1 MNIHTYVPLYVK
13 LFNFYKEKI
22 LRQDYFSGERID
34 SINRIVARHNVS
46 RETAK
51 LVLSKLSEEGYII
64 KKAGKGSFVTYS
76 DDLKKIWGIV
86 IPFYSSN
93 IKDLIGK
100 LHVNAKKNGREIKFF
115 LHYNDPQE
123 EMRQVGSMIR
133 NGFEAVIVVPNYDE
147 SLTAEFYRNL
157 NQGSS
162 KVILVDRT
170 MAGSFFNYVIQSYDL
185 GVKRAFMHLIS
196 MNKKNLLFV
205 KNEDWMGRNLV
216 YELMEQ
222 TLRLFMSKQSPER
235 ELYIISDLAEL
246 DKSFLSKRN
255 IGGILCSTDIDS
267 VRITGRLVKWRI
279 IIPDEVSVVSY
290 GNTELTQLFAPPIT
304 AVDCQYE
311 EMASLTASMIFNES
325 KSRSQYQ
332 HVIQPDLIVRGT

>member
-1 MNIHTYVPLYVK
+1 MDIHSYVPLYVR
-13 LFNFYKEKI
+13 LFSFYKEKI
-22 LRQDYFSGERID
+22 LKQDYFPGERID
-34 SINRIVARHNVS
+34 SITRIVERHKVS

-51 LVLSKLSEEGYII
+51 LVLSKLSEEGYIV
-64 KKAGKGSFVTYS
+64 KKAGKGSFVS
-76 DDLKKIWGIV
+76 FAKSPKKLWGIV

-93 IKDLIGK
+93 IKDLIGSLNRRAQEK
-100 LHVNAKKNGREIKFF
+100 GRKIEYY
-115 LHYNDPQE
+115 LHYNDPKE

-147 SLTAEFYRNL
+147 SITAEFYRKL
-157 NQGSS
+157 NHGSS

-205 KNEDWMGRNLV
+205 KDEDWMGRNLV

-222 TLRLFMSKQSPER
+222 TLRIFISKQAPER
-235 ELYIISDLAEL
+235 ELFIISDLQEL

-255 IGGILCSTDIDS
+255 IGGILCSMDIDS
-267 VRITGRLVKWRI
+267 VRITGRLVKWKI
-279 IIPDEVSVVSY
+279 KMPYEVSVVSY
-290 GNTELTQLFAPPIT
+290 GNTELTQVFDPPIT
-304 AVDCQYE
+304 AIDCQYE
-311 EMASLTASMIFNES
+311 EMASLTAAMIFNKS
-325 KSRSQYQ
+325 KSGSQHQ